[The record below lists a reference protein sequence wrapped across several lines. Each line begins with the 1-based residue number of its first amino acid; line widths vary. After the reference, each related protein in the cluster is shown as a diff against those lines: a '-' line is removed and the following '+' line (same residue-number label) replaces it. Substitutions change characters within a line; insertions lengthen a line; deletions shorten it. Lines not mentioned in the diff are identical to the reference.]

1 MFTMIYNFLFLLLI
15 LVIYLPSSSI
25 MVTVLLE
32 IPTPTLLGR
41 DVGSMVRMTV
51 SSFSSILSLFI
62 ETSNEAVVLLAENVT
77 MYGPDV

>member
-1 MFTMIYNFLFLLLI
+1 MNFQLVI
-15 LVIYLPSSSI
+15 IDLVIYLPSSSI

-32 IPTPTLLGR
+32 IPTSTLLGR
-41 DVGSMVRMTV
+41 EVGSMVRMNV
-51 SSFSSILSLFI
+51 SSLSSKLSLFI